1 MPESSEVSNAS
12 NASKVEAR
20 KKERSCN
27 SCGEKKEIVFER
39 GDFGLCKEC
48 LDDFMREH
56 RLGK

>member
-1 MPESSEVSNAS
+1 MTESSEVTNAS
-12 NASKVEAR
+12 EVEAR
-20 KKERSCN
+20 KKERRCN
-27 SCGEKKEIVFER
+27 SCDAKKEIVFER

>member
-1 MPESSEVSNAS
+1 MNESSEVGNSS
-12 NASKVEAR
+12 GVGAR
-20 KKERSCN
+20 KKERRCN
-27 SCGEKKEIVFER
+27 SCDEKKEIVFER